1 MAEPGGGV
9 RIEDGAMGG
18 AGRGDKGPEGGARK
32 GRGKDL
38 LGRGHVEW
46 RGQEGGVR

>member
-18 AGRGDKGPEGGARK
+18 AGRGGKRERGAR
-32 GRGKDL
+32 
-38 LGRGHVEW
+38 
-46 RGQEGGVR
+46 VRTIKEEKSGAKMA